1 MTQDLFCVSFV
12 LSYINIKPLF
22 RLKEN
27 EKEKKNDNKSW
38 ANKSAV
44 SFSLGFF
51 CYFQEEK
58 KPNLLSFDLL
68 YLFACSKNLKKE
80 T

>member
-1 MTQDLFCVSFV
+1 MTQDLFCVS
-12 LSYINIKPLF
+12 F

-51 CYFQEEK
+51 LLFSRRK
-58 KPNLLSFDLL
+58 KNQIYYHSICSICLLVV
-68 YLFACSKNLKKE
+68 KTLKKKHE
-80 T
+80 IC